1 MSLLF
6 DRLPEEVTSKE
17 INSRFGNLFL
27 QVLKEYAEKSYNLSL
42 LLDIQYQKLKS
53 LLENAYENN
62 EKILSDDYY
71 TSPYNN
77 LKGKYLKIDDIY
89 CVFLEQG
96 ELGDN
101 CAFAIESED
110 PNHVVYCAL
119 LTDGKITKE
128 VYKALLTDFY
138 ERSFKHE
145 LTHIYDKQRYTGK
158 EPHLEVRNEKDR
170 IRYYNHALE
179 RNSHNSEIRAYIKN
193 YIDTEIKN
201 YSEETRKLAINIIL
215 NELISVR
222 RGIYQENF
230 LDSSLIKYI
239 QYQSE
244 ENFKK
249 LLKYMFEFICEVFD
263 KKIEEQNAK
272 ENM

>member
-42 LLDIQYQKLKS
+42 LLDKQYQKLKDVFRALYKGHKS
-53 LLENAYENN
+53 
-62 EKILSDDYY
+62 ILSNDYY

-89 CVFLEQG
+89 YVFLEQG

-119 LTDGKITKE
+119 LTDGK
-128 VYKALLTDFY
+128 LTDETCENFLLNIY
-138 ERSFKHE
+138 ESSFKHE

-158 EPHLEVRNEKDR
+158 DPHLEVRNEKDR

-215 NELISVR
+215 NELISIR

-249 LLKYMFEFICEVFD
+249 LLKHMFEFICEVFD

-272 ENM
+272 ENV